1 MNFGPPRSGMA
12 FDVTGHGDTAVFLLH
27 GIGGNRHTW
36 PALVDALGRAG
47 YCAVACDLPGYGTSA
62 TVEPYTLE
70 QLALSCVQCMDIVGA
85 RRAVVLGHSMGG
97 MVAQTIAALAPGRA
111 DGLILYATSA
121 AFGRPDGDWQRDF
134 VRQRTAPLDAGCSM
148 SELAQDLVA
157 RMVGPTASAQAIAA
171 AVAAMG
177 AVPPETYRAALGA
190 LVAFDRRADLP
201 NIAVPTLA
209 LAAENDGNAPPA
221 VLQKMAQRIPGAEY
235 VCLPQA
241 GHLAHLETPA
251 AFNAA
256 VLAFLSRHFPAASAT
271 SPMPPR
277 PSRFS

>member
-1 MNFGPPRSGMA
+1 MSSGLLQPRMM
-12 FDVTGHGDTAVFLLH
+12 FDVTGHGDTAIFLLH

-36 PALVDALGRAG
+36 PALIDALSQAG
-47 YCAVACDLPGYGTSA
+47 YCAVACDLPGYGASA
-62 TVEPYTLE
+62 AVAPYTLE
-70 QLALSCVQCMDIVGA
+70 QVALSCLQCMDTVGA
-85 RRAVVLGHSMGG
+85 RRAVLLGHSMGG
-97 MVAQTIAALAPGRA
+97 MVAQTVAALAPDSI
-111 DGLILYATSA
+111 DGLVLYATSA
-121 AFGRPDGDWQRDF
+121 AFGRPDGNWQRDF
-134 VRQRTAPLDAGCSM
+134 VRQRTAPLDAGRSM

-157 RMVGPTASAQAIAA
+157 RMVGPDASAQSITA

-235 VCLPQA
+235 VCLPRA

-256 VLAFLSRHFPAASAT
+256 ALAFLSRHFPAAPAT

-277 PSRFS
+277 PSRFL